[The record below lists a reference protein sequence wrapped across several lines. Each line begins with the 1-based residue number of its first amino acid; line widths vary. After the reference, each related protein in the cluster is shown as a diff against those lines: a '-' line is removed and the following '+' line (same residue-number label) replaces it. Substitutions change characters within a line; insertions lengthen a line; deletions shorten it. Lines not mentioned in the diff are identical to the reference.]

1 MAPSSTNNKTQ
12 NKSKMKKLI
21 TVVFVAL
28 AWVAQA
34 QIQTP
39 QPSPA
44 GSVTS
49 VVGLTEIKI
58 DYSRPQMKGRKIFG
72 EGANFLTPYGQIW
85 RTGANSGT
93 VITFGDDVTVEGTK
107 VAKGQYLLFTW
118 PGANEWT
125 VALYSDLS
133 LGGNTGGY
141 DKSKEVAN
149 FKVKPGKLTE
159 TVETFTMNIS
169 DIAADSKSANI
180 QIAWENTSVKFKV
193 GVDFDDQIMKAIE
206 ANTKVRPANLITA
219 AIYYHDTK
227 RDLKQAIAWMEKG
240 IAEGNPNAFWNIH
253 RLAQMKKDAGDKAG
267 AKAAAEKSLELAKK
281 AEGDF
286 GYIKLNEDFLK
297 ALK

>member
-1 MAPSSTNNKTQ
+1 
-12 NKSKMKKLI
+12 MKNFI
-21 TVVFVAL
+21 TVMLIAL
-28 AWVAQA
+28 CWTAQA

-49 VVGLTEIKI
+49 VVGLTDVKI
-58 DYSRPQMKGRKIFG
+58 TYSRPSMKGRKIFG
-72 EGANFLTPYGQIW
+72 EGSSFLTPYGQIW
-85 RTGANSGT
+85 RTGANNGT
-93 VITFGDDVTVEGTK
+93 IISFSDDVTVEGTK
-107 VAKGQYLLFTW
+107 VAKGEYLLFTW
-118 PGANEWT
+118 PGATEWT
-125 VALYSDLS
+125 VSLYNDLS

-141 DKSKEVAN
+141 DKSKEAAN
-149 FKVKPGKLTE
+149 FKVKSSKLAE
-159 TVETFTMNIS
+159 TVETFTMAIT
-169 DIAADSKSANI
+169 DIASDNKSANI

-193 GVDFDDQIMKAIE
+193 SVDFDEKVMKAIAE
-206 ANTKVRPANLITA
+206 NTKVRPANLITA
-219 AIYYHDTK
+219 ANYFYDNK
-227 RDLKQAIAWMEKG
+227 KDVKQAIEWMEKG